1 MSQFVHKARYVDVPS
16 IVVIVIAVAEPLV
29 AMLL

>member
-1 MSQFVHKARYVDVPS
+1 MSQFVQKARYVDVLS
-16 IVVIVIAVAEPLV
+16 IVVIVIAVAVPLV

>member
-1 MSQFVHKARYVDVPS
+1 MSRFVQKARYVDVPS
-16 IVVIVIAVAEPLV
+16 IVVIAIAVAVPLV

>member
-1 MSQFVHKARYVDVPS
+1 MSQFVQKARYVDVPS
-16 IVVIVIAVAEPLV
+16 IVVIVIAVAVPLV

>member
-1 MSQFVHKARYVDVPS
+1 MRQIVRNAKYVAVPS
-16 IVVIVIAVAEPLV
+16 IVVIVIAVAVPLV